1 MFRLKLLKLEDKKMK
16 EYLGPVNCLYP
27 MPITIV
33 GSILDERVN
42 YMPVAHVGIM
52 NLDLQNYISVSM
64 AKIHYT
70 TVGIKEN
77 KTFSVNI
84 PSQDLVVETDYCGLV
99 SGYDVNKSKVFETFY
114 GELKTAPLIRE
125 CPINMEC
132 QLYKVLDFKTHDL
145 FIGEIISTYAN
156 KEVLTS
162 GQVDMDKLKPILFD
176 MSSKK
181 YFKLGE
187 SFAKCWGVGRSYK
200 K

>member
-1 MFRLKLLKLEDKKMK
+1 MK
-16 EYLGPVNCLYP
+16 ENIGPTNCLYP

-33 GSILDERVN
+33 GSLSDGRVN

-52 NLDLQNYISVSM
+52 NLDVQNYISVSL

-70 TVGIKEN
+70 SVGIKEN

-84 PSQDLVVETDYCGLV
+84 PSKELVVETDYCGLV
-99 SGYDVNKSKVFETFY
+99 SGYDIDKSHVFETFY
-114 GELKTAPLIRE
+114 GQLKTAPLIKE

-132 QLYKVLDFKTHDL
+132 QLYKILDFKTHDL
-145 FIGEIISTYAN
+145 FIGEIISTHVN
-156 KEVLTS
+156 KDVLTEEK
-162 GQVDMDKLKPILFD
+162 VDLNKLKPILFD
-176 MSSKK
+176 MASKK

-187 SFAKCWGVGRSYK
+187 SFAKCWGVGRKYK